1 MILVETYPVFLPQCH
16 QTPGFFPTWLWLKLQ
31 VLTVMESTD
40 FTHSKTWFPSL
51 LRTTSILYIYPCK
64 CSQKC
69 FLIPSF
75 LPWFHLRCCIF
86 RMILATKN
94 WHQQMLLSVVGHF
107 TGSMFDNEMAV
118 KWSLQL
124 WLSIIMSVVDWDYY
138 HSYSLWY
145 PYNPS
150 ILPMYYS
157 ITIWF

>member
-1 MILVETYPVFLPQCH
+1 MSPNSRFFSNLALA
-16 QTPGFFPTWLWLKLQ
+16 QTPGSDCDGIHWLHPQQDMVPIPTKNNIY
-31 VLTVMESTD
+31 T
-40 FTHSKTWFPSL
+40 
-51 LRTTSILYIYPCK
+51 IYIYPCK